1 MRARRGGPNQTAF
14 HRRNLESKVTAA
26 RRSAGRLDQVG
37 TLLAKGLDLA
47 EAGVS
52 LGVTILNRVGAAAQQ
67 QLAER
72 TEAAM
77 PSSPA
82 PAAGQPSPQEPWP
95 VDAAGAPLT
104 PPQPEPAYGITNRL
118 PLLPGG
124 PVQISFS
131 INNNSMTEP
140 RKVELRVEGFRGDTH
155 GAQISAECFKVK
167 PAQKTIAPVDFEKF
181 FLNGTLPADAP
192 PDIYRG
198 WVVVT
203 SDAELRIPV
212 LLAATQL

>member
-1 MRARRGGPNQTAF
+1 
-14 HRRNLESKVTAA
+14 
-26 RRSAGRLDQVG
+26 
-37 TLLAKGLDLA
+37 
-47 EAGVS
+47 
-52 LGVTILNRVGAAAQQ
+52 
-67 QLAER
+67 
-72 TEAAM
+72 M
-77 PSSPA
+77 PLSPA

-95 VDAAGAPLT
+95 VDAAGGRAT

-124 PVQISFS
+124 PVQISSS
-131 INNNSMTEP
+131 INNDFMTEP
-140 RKVELRVEGFRGDTH
+140 KKVEFRVEGFTGDTH
-155 GAQISAECFKVK
+155 GTQISAELFKVK